1 MATVTV
7 IYPSSPGATFD
18 FAYYKSKHLP
28 LLSERWGAAGLVGV
42 EALRGVAGA
51 DGGEPPFL
59 AQALLRFNSMESFQA
74 ALGGA
79 HVAEIM
85 GDIPNF
91 TNVQPVVQVNE
102 PISD

>member
-1 MATVTV
+1 MAIVTV
-7 IYPSSPGATFD
+7 SYPSGEGASFD

-28 LLSERWGAAGLVGV
+28 LLFDRWGAEGLEDV

-59 AQALLRFNSMESFQA
+59 AQALLRFNSLGSLQA
-74 ALGGA
+74 ALGGE
-79 HVAEIM
+79 HIGEIM

-91 TNVQPVVQVNE
+91 TNVQPHVQVNE